1 MIVLL
6 RFRSFMLI
14 SLVVLSL
21 SFIYVGYKGLG
32 DSPEQITLSDE
43 TPIEIHEPIRVSV
56 DPWEE
61 VDTEADAIGDAL
73 KEQVREADDFFAQF
87 RMERDRGRDGQI
99 EVLREI
105 INNPNSSATLREEA
119 QGKLVSISNNKA
131 NEIKGE
137 NILKSKGYE
146 EVVVVVEEEN
156 VTIILSQE
164 DMNPVDVT
172 RIGDL
177 ITRTLNIDLEN
188 IVIIPKD

>member
-14 SLVVLSL
+14 SLVILSL
-21 SFIYVGYKGLG
+21 SFIYVGYTGLS
-32 DSPEQITLSDE
+32 DSPEQMALSDE

-56 DPWEE
+56 DNTIPLEE
-61 VDTEADAIGDAL
+61 AVILPETKG
-73 KEQVREADDFFAQF
+73 QTREADNFFAQF

-99 EVLREI
+99 EVLREV
-105 INNPNSSATLREEA
+105 INNPNSSAAMREDA
-119 QGKLVSISNNKA
+119 QEKLITISDNKA
-131 NEIKGE
+131 NEIKAE

-146 EVVVVVEEEN
+146 EIVVVVEEEN

-164 DMNPVDVT
+164 DMTPVDIT

-177 ITRTLNIDLEN
+177 ITRTINIGLEN
-188 IVIIPKD
+188 IAIIPKE

>member
-6 RFRSFMLI
+6 RFGVFII

-21 SFIYVGYKGLG
+21 SFIYVGYRGLEG
-32 DSPEQITLSDE
+32 PSEQVTLSDE

-61 VDTEADAIGDAL
+61 INTKADTIGDAL
-73 KEQVREADDFFAQF
+73 KKQVKETDDFFAQF

-119 QGKLVSISNNKA
+119 QES
-131 NEIKGE
+131 
-137 NILKSKGYE
+137 
-146 EVVVVVEEEN
+146 
-156 VTIILSQE
+156 
-164 DMNPVDVT
+164 
-172 RIGDL
+172 
-177 ITRTLNIDLEN
+177 
-188 IVIIPKD
+188 

>member
-21 SFIYVGYKGLG
+21 SFIYVGYRGLG
-32 DSPEQITLSDE
+32 DSSEQITLSDE
-43 TPIEIHEPIRVSV
+43 PPIEIHEPIRVSV
-56 DPWEE
+56 DPLAES
-61 VDTEADAIGDAL
+61 DTIEDIEDQV
-73 KEQVREADDFFAQF
+73 KETDSFFAEF

-105 INNPNSSATLREEA
+105 INNPNSSTAIREEA
-119 QGKLVSISNNKA
+119 QGKLITISNNKA

-146 EVVVVVEEEN
+146 EIVVVVEEGN
-156 VTIILSQE
+156 ITIILPQE
-164 DMNPVDVT
+164 DMKPVDVT

-188 IVIIPKD
+188 IAITPKD